1 MVVLVLCLL
10 LCHATSDKHRQAMT
24 RLLTAAALT
33 AVLAPAVGN
42 VVAVAQLA
50 AGCTSRSFTTPSW
63 LVDRFA
69 SETSAGVTAVEFHV
83 LNRATNVSVELR
95 CSASS
100 ATAATAWHACSA
112 RNQSTTGQPFA
123 ASFQADSSTA
133 RFQFNETW
141 SCSDATPSKP

>member
-1 MVVLVLCLL
+1 MARFL
-10 LCHATSDKHRQAMT
+10 S
-24 RLLTAAALT
+24 AAVLT

-42 VVAVAQLA
+42 VGALAQLA

-63 LVDRFA
+63 LVDGFA
-69 SETSAGVTAVEFHV
+69 SETSADLTVVNFHA

-100 ATAATAWHACSA
+100 ATAASAWHACSA
-112 RNQSTTGQPFA
+112 RNQSTSGQPFV
-123 ASFQADSSTA
+123 ASFQADSSSA
-133 RFQFNETW
+133 RFLFNETW